1 MNRRTLLAT
10 LAAGGTVS
18 LAGCSQQTNF
28 TTEPTGLSSDARM
41 NLNYEI
47 SSYAPYQT
55 QREFEAG
62 PLSQDINIL
71 LHVALYESKQSSVEE
86 INGVGFITLPT
97 VTVGGRSLNPL
108 SSADPEE
115 IVSLFAQTTSQ
126 FDSNDLEVVET
137 YSQNFGLTDSEE
149 EVTVMR
155 TQVSGSAIVEV
166 YLRIHVATLQISEDT
181 EVYVIGFHI
190 EEQSS
195 AREFVQKAFEVAVN
209 PSEELQNQ
217 DVEPKQLQE
226 LLGESSVSM

>member
-28 TTEPTGLSSDARM
+28 TTEPTGLSEDARI
-41 NLNYEI
+41 NLSYEI

-62 PLSQDINIL
+62 PLSQDIQIL
-71 LHVALYESKQSSVEE
+71 LHVALYESQGSSVEE
-86 INGVGFITLPT
+86 VNGVGFITLPT

-108 SSADPEE
+108 SSAGPEE
-115 IVSLFAQTTSQ
+115 IVSLFAQTASQ
-126 FDSNDLEVVET
+126 FDANDLEVVET

-155 TQVSGSAIVEV
+155 TQVSSSIVEV

-190 EEQSS
+190 EDQSS
-195 AREFVQKAFEVAVN
+195 ARMLVQKAFEVAVN

-217 DVEPKQLQE
+217 DVEPRQLSE
-226 LLGESSVSM
+226 LLGGSSVSM